1 MAKLNSLKELNDLR
15 EFAVNSLNKQKKKVL
30 VCCGTGCVAGGS
42 LIIYDKIKTVCE
54 KNNIDVFEDSN
65 IKKIIDQP
73 TRNIIK
79 K

>member
-42 LIIYDKIKTVCE
+42 LIIYDKIKTGKE
-54 KNNIDVFEDSN
+54 QKLWKRTES
-65 IKKIIDQP
+65 
-73 TRNIIK
+73 TT
-79 K
+79 